1 MFQRTPSVRWRDKG
15 GRIWDIH
22 VADDYFGMTWRAW
35 SASTRG
41 KNVANVITR
50 DHDMKLLP
58 FALLADIHVD
68 RRMENRGLGSMLLT
82 AVIEGCRARG
92 HEGIEG
98 RLSQT
103 DSGHFDKLKHFYEK
117 FGFIVTLYPPE
128 DPRNNLQW
136 PGEIRL
142 VF

>member
-1 MFQRTPSVRWRDKG
+1 MFQRTPSFRWRDKG
-15 GRIWDIH
+15 GHIWGIH
-22 VADDYFGMTWRAW
+22 VADDDFGMRWCAW

-41 KNVANVITR
+41 ENIANVITR
-50 DHDMKLLP
+50 DDDLKQLS

-68 RRMENRGLGSMLLT
+68 WRMENRGLGSMLLT
-82 AVIEGCRARG
+82 AVIEACRARG

-98 RLSQT
+98 KLSRT

-117 FGFIVTLYPPE
+117 FGFIVTFYPPE
-128 DPRNNLQW
+128 HPRYNPQW